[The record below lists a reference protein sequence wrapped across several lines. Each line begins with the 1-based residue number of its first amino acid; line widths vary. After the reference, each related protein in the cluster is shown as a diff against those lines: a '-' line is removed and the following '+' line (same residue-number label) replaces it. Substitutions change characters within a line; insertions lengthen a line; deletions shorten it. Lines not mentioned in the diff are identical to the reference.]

1 MDKRTSGTPQD
12 GGTGDDLL
20 PWLPLSRQQDRGQDQ
35 GHRPPQG
42 GAAGPRLPA
51 PSWPSLSGSAPA
63 GPAGPGAPPPPG
75 RAPAG
80 PRSAGAPPTGTGS
93 RTTRPHQEAGP
104 TAHASSSR
112 ARPGRAQTPP
122 GGARRTTAPPSSPR
136 AGLPSVTDADP
147 STIWAAGTY
156 RAGSRSTRVSSTEP
170 TTGTHRTAPP
180 ARPGRAQTPPTGT
193 PGTPGG
199 TGPRRTAP
207 AARTGRAD
215 TSTTDTRN
223 TANTQTSP
231 TGIQRIVRADT
242 PRTGTHHTVKASTPR
257 SGTQRTTRADT
268 PTGTHRAAGPATR
281 PARAETSPTGI
292 RRTAGPATRRSGGVA
307 PGRPGVG
314 AGGTRRGAGAPV
326 TASPAGRTP
335 ARPSAARSGSEP
347 PTATGAQRAI
357 GATLGRPR
365 PRGRVAWALAVVVVL
380 AIVVVPVYLSR
391 TLTGGPAPGATNLSA
406 PTATVPADAP
416 LQDVLEV
423 AGRLGSTPIISL
435 KGQLE
440 PAGGVVTDRLIT
452 GQGRTVNAGDA
463 VLLSVSTF
471 SGRDGANTTGTRSGH
486 RLHAGRVEPTTLG
499 EVLSGA
505 VTGQTEGSRIVVRA
519 PVSGSDGLT
528 EEVTVVDVLPTTAT
542 GQELDAPVGTPSA
555 TLGQDGCMAVSA
567 AGLPTP
573 TRSSATVVVQGD
585 GPQVTASDTIV
596 ARYTTVGWADDS
608 VLSSTYGTTTVPGTI
623 NMASTMAGIAQHLLD
638 IPVGSRVILSLPADQ
653 ARGDQPVAV
662 VIDVLAVAEGG
673 EGATGTPRGS
683 ATPSAPAE
691 GATPS
696 TPPTR

>member
-1 MDKRTSGTPQD
+1 M
-12 GGTGDDLL
+12 
-20 PWLPLSRQQDRGQDQ
+20 
-35 GHRPPQG
+35 
-42 GAAGPRLPA
+42 
-51 PSWPSLSGSAPA
+51 
-63 GPAGPGAPPPPG
+63 
-75 RAPAG
+75 
-80 PRSAGAPPTGTGS
+80 
-93 RTTRPHQEAGP
+93 
-104 TAHASSSR
+104 
-112 ARPGRAQTPP
+112 
-122 GGARRTTAPPSSPR
+122 
-136 AGLPSVTDADP
+136 
-147 STIWAAGTY
+147 
-156 RAGSRSTRVSSTEP
+156 
-170 TTGTHRTAPP
+170 
-180 ARPGRAQTPPTGT
+180 
-193 PGTPGG
+193 
-199 TGPRRTAP
+199 
-207 AARTGRAD
+207 
-215 TSTTDTRN
+215 
-223 TANTQTSP
+223 
-231 TGIQRIVRADT
+231 
-242 PRTGTHHTVKASTPR
+242 
-257 SGTQRTTRADT
+257 
-268 PTGTHRAAGPATR
+268 
-281 PARAETSPTGI
+281 
-292 RRTAGPATRRSGGVA
+292 A

-314 AGGTRRGAGAPV
+314 TGGTRRGAGAPV

-391 TLTGGPAPGATNLSA
+391 MLTGGPAPGATNLSA

-440 PAGGVVTDRLIT
+440 PAGDVVTDRLIT